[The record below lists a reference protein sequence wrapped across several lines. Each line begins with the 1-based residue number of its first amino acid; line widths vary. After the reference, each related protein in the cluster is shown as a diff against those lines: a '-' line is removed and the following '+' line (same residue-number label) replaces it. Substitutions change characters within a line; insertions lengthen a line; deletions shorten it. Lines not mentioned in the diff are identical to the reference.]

1 MTSRFLITGG
11 AGFIGSHLTDEI
23 LRRGS
28 EVVVLDDFSTG
39 RRENLSDEVQVVE
52 GSVLDIAL
60 VEQLAEGCAGIFHL
74 AAVASV
80 PRCNELWMDSHRVN
94 QTGTIAVLS
103 ASRNLGGIPVVY
115 ASSAAVYG
123 DQGVSQ
129 ISEEARLQP
138 LSPYGADKLGS
149 ELHGRVAATLFR
161 VPNIGLRFFNVYGP
175 RQDPN
180 SPYSGVISI
189 FSARA
194 AAGLPITIHGDGQQ
208 TRDFVFVADV
218 VSHLFRAMEVTRQPC
233 GASGVFN
240 VCTGNGHSVSELAQ
254 LVVAFTQS
262 TSPICNGPG
271 RAGDIR
277 VSVGDPRAARTALG
291 VSADISLQDGLRQL
305 LNSD

>member
-11 AGFIGSHLTDEI
+11 AGFIGSHLADEI
-23 LRRGS
+23 LARGS

-39 RRENLSDEVQVVE
+39 KRENLSPAVQVIE
-52 GSVLDIAL
+52 GSVLDVKL
-60 VEQLAEGCAGIFHL
+60 VEQLARECAGIFHL
-74 AAVASV
+74 AAIASV
-80 PRCNELWMDSHRVN
+80 PRCNELWLDSHHVN
-94 QTGTIAVLS
+94 QSGTIAVLS

-123 DQGVSQ
+123 DQGANR
-129 ISEEARLQP
+129 ISEETRLQP

-149 ELHGRVAATLFR
+149 ELHGRVAATLFG

-194 AAGLPITIHGDGQQ
+194 AAGIPITVHGDGLQ
-208 TRDFVFVADV
+208 TRDFVFVTDV
-218 VSHLFRAMEVTRQPC
+218 VSHLFRAMQIAMLRCET
-233 GASGVFN
+233 SGVFN
-240 VCTGNGHSVSELAQ
+240 VCTGNGHSVNELAQ
-254 LVVAFTQS
+254 LIVAFTRS
-262 TSPICNGPG
+262 SSPISNGPA
-271 RAGDIR
+271 RVGDIR
-277 VSVGDPRAARTALG
+277 VSVGDPYAARTALG

-305 LNSD
+305 LNSY